1 VAHELDAEGR
11 WKTYVIAV
19 TDANGTEIARIPV
32 ARSSGNGTEIA
43 YILAAITGKVQTTF
57 LRACLIANNCF
68 TSF

>member
-43 YILAAITGKVQTTF
+43 YILAAQSRGKCKQ
-57 LRACLIANNCF
+57 L
-68 TSF
+68 S